1 MCMYYP
7 GKLLLTKGKLDR
19 KQTIK
24 TDKGRKKN
32 RDLSHPC
39 LSQLCFPAGHRGKK
53 VCIQR
58 AKALKALVYLSFF

>member
-7 GKLLLTKGKLDR
+7 CKLLLTKRKLDR
-19 KQTIK
+19 KQNIK

-32 RDLSHPC
+32 RDLSLPW
-39 LSQLCFPAGHRGKK
+39 LLQLCFLAGHRGKRA
-53 VCIQR
+53 CIQR